1 MLAQE
6 VKVETCFGCEGV
18 LYVRVEVN
26 CYEAAR
32 VVGTKWNFTAR
43 ICPIIDNSTSK
54 MIGTIELYNH
64 SPLFKAELGYALN
77 PKYWGKGI
85 IPEAVNEVV
94 AFAFEFLS
102 LKRFRY
108 TLIYA

>member
-1 MLAQE
+1 
-6 VKVETCFGCEGV
+6 
-18 LYVRVEVN
+18 
-26 CYEAAR
+26 
-32 VVGTKWNFTAR
+32 
-43 ICPIIDNSTSK
+43 

-102 LKRFRY
+102 LKRLEVGLFLDNIQSKRVCEK
-108 TLIYA
+108 TGFTFEGIA